1 MQSINQSTDNP
12 GLANAYAEV
21 IEQYGTNDLTYWK
34 DKLFARQLSRA
45 DTPQLTKFKKERD
58 LNPMKR
64 KMDQH
69 GFRYPP
75 TEIAGYRIWGD
86 KNLSSSDDEAPAKKI
101 KLESHSASG
110 LFQSSIWRQG
120 SLSRT
125 PIVEVGSKESLTPLD
140 LPSQSETAHT
150 VTSQG
155 PNVKS
160 FDIYSTATK

>member
-1 MQSINQSTDNP
+1 MQSISKSTDNP

-21 IEQYGTNDLTYWK
+21 IEQYGTNNLTYWK

-45 DTPQLTKFKKERD
+45 DTPQPTEIKKERG
-58 LNPMKR
+58 LSPMKR

-69 GFRYPP
+69 RFRYPP

-86 KNLSSSDDEAPAKKI
+86 KNLSSSDDEPSAKKI

-110 LFQSSIWRQG
+110 PFQSRVEKQG

-125 PIVEVGSKESLTPLD
+125 PTVKGGSKESLASPD

-150 VTSQG
+150 LTSQE
-155 PNVKS
+155 PDTERSNINS
-160 FDIYSTATK
+160 SAPR